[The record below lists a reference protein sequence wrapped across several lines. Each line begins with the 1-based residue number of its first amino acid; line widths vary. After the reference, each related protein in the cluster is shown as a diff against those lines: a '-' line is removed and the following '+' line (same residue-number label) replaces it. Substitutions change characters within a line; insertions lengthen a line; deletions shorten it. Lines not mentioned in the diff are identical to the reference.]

1 LKTSDNTPIS
11 AGEYSRYTTP
21 NARTKY
27 SPNTII
33 SLFPEDYEKF
43 LTVNKT
49 EVDKVAKDNEE
60 LQRILGETGTKH
72 YTEPTLRRRK
82 K

>member
-1 LKTSDNTPIS
+1 
-11 AGEYSRYTTP
+11 
-21 NARTKY
+21 
-27 SPNTII
+27 
-33 SLFPEDYEKF
+33 LFPEDYEKF

-49 EVDKVAKDNEE
+49 EVDKVAKDDEE